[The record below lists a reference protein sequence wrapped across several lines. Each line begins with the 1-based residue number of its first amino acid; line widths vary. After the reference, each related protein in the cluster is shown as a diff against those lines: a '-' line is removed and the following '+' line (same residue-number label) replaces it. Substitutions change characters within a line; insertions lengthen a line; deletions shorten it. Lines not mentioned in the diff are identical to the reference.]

1 MDNGGNMLVAGR
13 ICYSFARLFCMTFE
27 EYLASKKI
35 DGAAFQAAEP
45 DRWAEW
51 KKLFEHVSPASF
63 TSQKLYLI
71 NPVRRKYTLKVS
83 TLPAASEPKALA
95 SDSQVVQTPPT
106 SSPKPAAKPVFK
118 PKIK

>member
-35 DGAAFQAAEP
+35 DGVAFQAAEP

-71 NPVRRKYTLKVS
+71 NPVRRKYTLKVP
-83 TLPAASEPKALA
+83 TPPPASEPANPTP
-95 SDSQVVQTPPT
+95 DSPVQSLPT
-106 SSPKPAAKPVFK
+106 SPPKPAAKPVFK